1 MSSTQ
6 TLYLFLSENPNQW
19 NPILSIMASTQ
30 TDKNQS
36 QNQESNVRMIY
47 PFIHSLASVILGIF
61 HGIVVF
67 FYFVFFW
74 VFWLNTCFD
83 LFSRLENHLV
93 KRDHI
98 CVTSTGYC
106 GEINGR
112 IQRPQNQISKW
123 CSKRKYS

>member
-36 QNQESNVRMIY
+36 QNQESNVSMIY

-61 HGIVVF
+61 HDIK
-67 FYFVFFW
+67 
-74 VFWLNTCFD
+74 D
-83 LFSRLENHLV
+83 S
-93 KRDHI
+93 
-98 CVTSTGYC
+98 
-106 GEINGR
+106 
-112 IQRPQNQISKW
+112 SK
-123 CSKRKYS
+123 S